1 MKAVTFV
8 LVLIGWV
15 GVQVHAKIFLSCEL
29 AKELG
34 TNSVERHLIPH
45 CKSAACYFSWIN

>member
-15 GVQVHAKIFLSCEL
+15 AVQVDAKIYLSCEL

-34 TNSVERHLIPH
+34 SSSVERHLIPH
-45 CKSAACYFSWIN
+45 CKSVVCLFPS